1 MLDASPE
8 LQLALQKVT
17 TVAQVTV
24 LAPASGAGADPSSD
38 LGKDL
43 ILERTTPEISLDM
56 ASTLDVHPFQNSTP
70 LISNAYLCAPR
81 PGPLCV
87 LNTHLFYHP
96 YAPHIRTMH
105 TAAILEEA
113 AAFIT
118 SSSASIATA
127 APSVDPKDLA
137 LIFCGDF
144 NSDLNEGIPG
154 EQD

>member
-1 MLDASPE
+1 MLPAYPRTAD
-8 LQLALQKVT
+8 LHILC
-17 TVAQVTV
+17 V
-24 LAPASGAGADPSSD
+24 L
-38 LGKDL
+38 
-43 ILERTTPEISLDM
+43 
-56 ASTLDVHPFQNSTP
+56 H
-70 LISNAYLCAPR
+70 AYLPPLYR

-118 SSSASIATA
+118 SSSASIRATA
-127 APSVDPKDLA
+127 PMDPKDLA
-137 LIFCGDF
+137 LVFCGDF

-154 EQD
+154 MIKSSIYGKAHVIPIMIK